1 MNEFDKKKE
10 SLTTRYNLYIEDYE
24 SDITFETFLVLNI
37 LSKEEEIDALMKE
50 LLKYNPP
57 YLEEVDE
64 VVEEILDTL
73 KKQDKEAEVKFKEE
87 YQWEKY

>member
-24 SDITFETFLVLNI
+24 SDITFETFLILNI
-37 LSKEEEIDALMKE
+37 LSKEEEIDALMEE

-57 YLEEVDE
+57 YLEEVE
-64 VVEEILDTL
+64 KVAEEFLDGL
-73 KKQDKEAEVKFKEE
+73 KKRDKEAEEKFKEE
-87 YQWEKY
+87 YQ

>member
-10 SLTTRYNLYIEDYE
+10 SLNTRYNLYIEDYE

-73 KKQDKEAEVKFKEE
+73 KKQDKEAEEKFKEE
-87 YQWEKY
+87 YQ